1 MSALPTHLR
10 VIGDGMNPSAAKL
23 IDVATGLPVVLP
35 INRIESVIEMGKP
48 NRVVITL
55 ASAID
60 MAGRAVWQIEE
71 DDLRALAAANG
82 FDLVKRD

>member
-1 MSALPTHLR
+1 MSALPTHVR
-10 VIGDGMNPSAAKL
+10 VIGDGLSPYDAKL
-23 IDVATGLPVVLP
+23 IDAATGLPIVLP
-35 INRIESVIEMGKP
+35 ITRIEGVFQVGEP
-48 NRVVITL
+48 NRVIITL
-55 ASAID
+55 GNAVD